1 MRACVQEH
9 IHFKMAMVEAE
20 SAALAEIDAFKNP
33 REGWFEKLG
42 ELADQPLDLAGGA
55 AFESALGDRFEN
67 VVAKVVGSLND
78 FASWSVR
85 EQAIFEEFEAVGRD
99 VDEIEDIAEVPLDE
113 VLEAV
118 GGLARKYRALGAAE
132 GAVTGFAGAL
142 GIALDIPALVTL
154 SLRAINEH
162 ATYFGFDIERPE
174 ERCYALLVLAVA
186 TTSTDAT
193 RIVALGEISD
203 IGKAMADPSGSTG
216 QERTVTAA
224 LLDKTAHALVVRLA
238 KGKLAQVVPIV
249 GAAVAGGFNS
259 AFLAEV
265 CQTAR
270 ALYAERW
277 LMRRHGTGVA
287 IEARAVS

>member
-1 MRACVQEH
+1 MT
-9 IHFKMAMVEAE
+9 MLEAE
-20 SAALAEIDAFKNP
+20 SAAVAEIEAFKNP
-33 REGWFEKLG
+33 KEGWFEKLG
-42 ELADQPLDLAGGA
+42 ELADQPLDLAGGK
-55 AFESALGDRFEN
+55 AFESAVGDKFES
-67 VVAKVVGSLND
+67 VVAKVVDSLND

-85 EQAIFEEFEAVGRD
+85 EKAIFKRFEAAGRD
-99 VDEIEDIAEVPLDE
+99 VDAAEDVADVPLDE
-113 VLEAV
+113 IMDTV

-132 GAVTGFAGAL
+132 GAVTGVAGAL

-162 ATYFGFDIERPE
+162 ATYFGFDIESPE

-186 TTSTDAT
+186 ATATDAT
-193 RIVALGEISD
+193 RLVALQEISE
-203 IGKAMADPSGSTG
+203 ISKGMADPAPATD
-216 QERTVTAA
+216 QERTITGA
-224 LLDKTAHALVVRLA
+224 LVERTAHALVVRLA

-249 GAAVAGGFNS
+249 GSVVGGGYNS

-265 CQTAR
+265 CKTAR

-287 IEARAVS
+287 VEPRAVS